1 MPGTCYLH
9 THTPVLPAAIIEHLL
24 VAVPPARK
32 DMAGRETKPVSSCG
46 IDCDTG
52 ERHAQI
58 TQVCDTRAWME
69 CELGERVGGE
79 ERAVYWAGEG

>member
-1 MPGTCYLH
+1 
-9 THTPVLPAAIIEHLL
+9 
-24 VAVPPARK
+24 
-32 DMAGRETKPVSSCG
+32 MAGRETKPVSSCS